1 MNEKF
6 KGVDDEALASQYAE
20 KHAAFKKAV
29 ETATASNK
37 DDDIE
42 AAEALATEVEE
53 IVTEQGDRAAAA
65 TAREERLAA
74 LSGKTFAAEDEGGEE
89 QPEEPEE
96 EEPEAGDEGGEDEG
110 SATAEA
116 EAGDGS
122 ATAVAE
128 AAAKPVKAAARKSV
142 AELAART
149 KRPEAPA
156 AAKPRLSIVAS
167 TGVPDFEAGKSME
180 GIEALSEAVVSRMR
194 GFAAPQGDGQ
204 SVDLHKFGVA
214 KIKTDF
220 PSDLVIDRTTGD
232 HMAVIER
239 AGDERRLES
248 SQGKGSLVAAG
259 GWCAPSET
267 LYDLAADESLDGILS
282 VPEVQVNRG
291 GIRFTEGPQFADFYT
306 QAGFIQTEAQAIA
319 GTTKPCYE
327 VECPDFTEVRLDAVG
342 ICIKVPILTNAAYPE
357 LVQRF
362 TSGSLIAHQ
371 HMVNANVI
379 SRMVA
384 LSGSLR
390 TFAGLGAAATDTL
403 EALELVILQRRQS
416 QRLSFN
422 RTVEVVVPFWVKGA
436 IRSDLHRRTGQNS
449 PVTDQQ
455 INAYFGVIGA
465 NVSFVYDWQD
475 LDLVD
480 NEVPVGDN
488 INVYP
493 ASFRALV
500 YPSGTFV
507 KGTSAVINLSAV
519 YDAAS
524 LATNTYTGLFME
536 EGLLVA
542 KRQYGSDYVEI
553 PVCTAGRTGA
563 ADLVCA

>member
-29 ETATASNK
+29 ETATASN
-37 DDDIE
+37 DDADIE
-42 AAEALATEVEE
+42 AAEALAVEVEE
-53 IVTEQGDRAAAA
+53 IVAEQGERESAA

-89 QPEEPEE
+89 EEPEE
-96 EEPEAGDEGGEDEG
+96 EEPEDGDEGGEDEG

-156 AAKPRLSIVAS
+156 ATKPRLSIVAS
-167 TGVPDFEAGKSME
+167 TGVPDYEAGKSLE
-180 GIEALSEAVVSRMR
+180 GIAALSDAVVSRMR
-194 GFAAPQGDGQ
+194 GFAAPQGDGEG
-204 SVDLHKFGVA
+204 VDLHKFGVA
-214 KIKTDF
+214 KIKTEF
-220 PSDLVIDRTTGD
+220 PSDLVIDRNTGD

-248 SQGKGSLVAAG
+248 AKGKGSLVAAG

-291 GIRFTEGPQFADFYT
+291 GIRFTEGPQFADFYA

-362 TSGSLIAHQ
+362 TAGSLIAHQ

-480 NEVPVGDN
+480 DEVPVGDN
-488 INVYP
+488 INEYP

-563 ADLVCA
+563 QDLTCV